1 MSGRAAASYC
11 AARGGGDRRRSVEGA
26 VLPQGRFHG
35 PGHEE
40 AWGVF
45 DTGAFVGAFGARRQ

>member
-1 MSGRAAASYC
+1 MPLANGRFST
-11 AARGGGDRRRSVEGA
+11 GT
-26 VLPQGRFHG
+26 QGRNYLEGHFGG

-45 DTGAFVGAFGARRQ
+45 DTTGYLGAFGAKRQP